1 MPSTL
6 DYAPH
11 GDKHIRNKCHPSMH
25 HDGRVGGTIRRTKL
39 HCSRAWTVYYCM
51 YAPGLEVRRSMLCLD
66 NVLSGA
72 RSHVD
77 PHGAPSARHPTLAVC
92 AVCGTLARRTPRER
106 RRALGIRGGAAHDTT
121 HARICWCRIEHSR
134 CWVHERTWRIGS
146 VGRSVGRSVG
156 GRTIRVHPLSY
167 VWCVRSYVMG

>member
-106 RRALGIRGGAAHDTT
+106 RRALGIRGGAAHDAT
-121 HARICWCRIEHSR
+121 HARICRRRVEHSG
-134 CWVHERTWRIGS
+134 CWVHERTWRTGS
-146 VGRSVGRSVG
+146 VGRGKDDQGAARGSSR
-156 GRTIRVHPLSY
+156 RRVRDPIL
-167 VWCVRSYVMG
+167 